1 MFILSDTSLKKYNV
15 IYIKATINIQITK
28 STTRNLDNDNI
39 EEKNMT
45 LQLSKK
51 TEYNYK
57 DKEIIWFTT
66 EDAEFTELISQ
77 YEQNQIKIVVTN
89 IEYDNENSDNKDKE
103 LYIFDVYLGE
113 NADNQLEQEVDF
125 SSIITNEV
133 SNYSISIYKVQDM
146 SSCSDEYKF
155 NLTTNIE
162 VEGNDEVTL
171 VFKGNHRNKDIQN
184 KALCKLSSKNKKII
198 SCQFEREIPNLNL
211 TLNDYLSFDS
221 NKLISISLENKDIFF
236 SFNCEVEPPIAAII
250 FIATIFLFVVIIVI
264 IIIIVINKKGRGERG
279 YEMPNNSNVNNVLGL
294 SSGNASK

>member
-45 LQLSKK
+45 LKLSKK
-51 TEYNYK
+51 NEYNYK

-133 SNYSISIYKVQDM
+133 SNYSISIYKVQDI

-221 NKLISISLENKDIFF
+221 NKLISISLENKDIIF
-236 SFNCEVEPPIAAII
+236 SFNCEVDPPIAAII

-264 IIIIVINKKGRGERG
+264 IIIIVINRKGRGERG

>member
-39 EEKNMT
+39 EEKNMI

-113 NADNQLEQEVDF
+113 NANNQLEQEVDF

-133 SNYSISIYKVQDM
+133 SNYSISIYKVQDI

>member
-39 EEKNMT
+39 EEKNMI

-89 IEYDNENSDNKDKE
+89 IEYDNDNSDNKDKE

-113 NADNQLEQEVDF
+113 NANNQLEQEVDF
-125 SSIITNEV
+125 SSIITNEL
-133 SNYSISIYKVQDM
+133 SNYSISIYKVQDI

>member
-45 LQLSKK
+45 LKLSKK
-51 TEYNYK
+51 NEYNYK

-89 IEYDNENSDNKDKE
+89 IEYDNDNSDNKDKE

>member
-15 IYIKATINIQITK
+15 IYIKATINIRITK

-45 LQLSKK
+45 LKLSKK
-51 TEYNYK
+51 NEYNYK

-133 SNYSISIYKVQDM
+133 SNYSISIYKVQDI

-184 KALCKLSSKNKKII
+184 KALCKLSSKKKKII

>member
-1 MFILSDTSLKKYNV
+1 MI
-15 IYIKATINIQITK
+15 
-28 STTRNLDNDNI
+28 
-39 EEKNMT
+39 

-133 SNYSISIYKVQDM
+133 SNYSISIYKVQDI